1 MTGPFPLP
9 IRLRLPIETVVGM
22 LFDDLVYA
30 IRSHTRYE
38 QSGELIAAALAEARA
53 DSLVQSLFW
62 LTDQTHDEIR
72 TAAAAAAEQ
81 PKSAA
86 T

>member
-1 MTGPFPLP
+1 MTSPLPLP
-9 IRLRLPIETVVGM
+9 IRLRLPIETVVEL
-22 LFDDLVYA
+22 LFDDLVCNR
-30 IRSHTRYE
+30 RSQTRYE
-38 QSGELIAAALAEARA
+38 QSRELIAAALVQARA
-53 DSLVQSLFW
+53 DSLVQALFW